1 MKEKSSGFNPLRSLH
16 LGESGE
22 FLALMVLLAVA
33 SWRYGNEFLSYTNI
47 SNVLRQVSMVGLIS
61 VGMSLVIIT
70 GGIDL
75 SVSATVALCGILAAQ
90 LSASNLALA
99 IALPL
104 VVGTL
109 VGLVNGI
116 VITKLKIVPFIAT
129 LAVQMAVR
137 GIAYLMTDMQSV
149 PVPDEA
155 SSFIFLGRG
164 YIAGMPA
171 PVLFFLAASIVLAI
185 VSQRTSCGRSLFAI
199 GGNDDA
205 ARMMGVLSG
214 RNQAICNMITGLLS
228 GLAGVILCARL
239 GAGQPVAAEGW
250 EMDAIASVAIGGT
263 LLTGGV
269 GGMWRTVWGVLIIG
283 FIKNIINLQ
292 GNINSYW
299 QNIIMGLI
307 LLVVIILQ
315 NRSILTRIRRKH
327 S

>member
-1 MKEKSSGFNPLRSLH
+1 MKQKSSAFQALRSLR
-16 LGESGE
+16 LGESGA
-22 FLALMVLLAVA
+22 FLALVVLMVVA
-33 SWRYGNEFLSYTNI
+33 SWRYGGEFLSYTNI

-90 LSASNLALA
+90 LSGTNLALA
-99 IALPL
+99 ILLPL
-104 VVGTL
+104 VVGAI
-109 VGLVNGI
+109 VGLVNGV

-129 LAVQMAVR
+129 LAIQMAVR
-137 GIAYLMTDMQSV
+137 GVSYLVTDMQSI
-149 PVPDEA
+149 PVPDGA
-155 SSFIFLGRG
+155 DAFIFLGRG
-164 YIAGMPA
+164 YVAGVPA
-171 PVLFFLAASIVLAI
+171 PVWFFLGASVVLA
-185 VSQRTSCGRSLFAI
+185 VVMKGTSFGRSLYAI

-214 RNQAICNMITGLLS
+214 RNQTICYVITGLLS

-269 GGMWRTVWGVLIIG
+269 GGVWRTVWGVLIIG

-292 GNINSYW
+292 GNVNSYW
-299 QNIIMGLI
+299 QNIIMGII

-315 NRSILTRIRRKH
+315 NRTKLFHIRRKPE
-327 S
+327 

>member
-1 MKEKSSGFNPLRSLH
+1 MRAERLQSGQEYLRQYGAVAVLILMIVVNSLFTPNFFAVGPLWN
-16 LGESGE
+16 
-22 FLALMVLLAVA
+22 VLLQSFPV
-33 SWRYGNEFLSYTNI
+33 I
-47 SNVLRQVSMVGLIS
+47 LIS
-61 VGMSLVIIT
+61 LGMSLVIIT

-99 IALPL
+99 ILLPL
-104 VVGTL
+104 AVGTL

-137 GIAYLMTDMQSV
+137 GISYLVTDMQSV

-155 SSFIFLGRG
+155 STFIFLGRG

-171 PVLFFLAASIVLAI
+171 PVLFFLVAAIVLAFVI
-185 VSQRTSCGRSLFAI
+185 QRTSFGRSLYAI

-214 RNQAICNMITGLLS
+214 RNQTICYMITGLLS

-269 GGMWRTVWGVLIIG
+269 GGVWRTVWGVLIIG

-292 GNINSYW
+292 GNVNSYW

-315 NRSILTRIRRKH
+315 NRTMLIRIRRKH

>member
-1 MKEKSSGFNPLRSLH
+1 MRAERLQSGQEYLRQYGAVAVLILLIVVNSLFTPNFFAVGT
-16 LGESGE
+16 LWN
-22 FLALMVLLAVA
+22 VLLQSFPV
-33 SWRYGNEFLSYTNI
+33 I
-47 SNVLRQVSMVGLIS
+47 LIS
-61 VGMSLVIIT
+61 LGMSLVIIT

-75 SVSATVALCGILAAQ
+75 SVSATVALCGILAVQ

-99 IALPL
+99 ILLPL
-104 VVGTL
+104 AVGTL

-137 GIAYLMTDMQSV
+137 GISYLVTDMQSV

-155 SSFIFLGRG
+155 STFIFLGRG

-171 PVLFFLAASIVLAI
+171 PVLFFLAAAIVLAFVI
-185 VSQRTSCGRSLFAI
+185 QRTFFGGSLYAI

-205 ARMMGVLSG
+205 ARMMGILSG
-214 RNQAICNMITGLLS
+214 RNQTICYMITGLLS

-269 GGMWRTVWGVLIIG
+269 GGVWRTVWGVLIIG

-292 GNINSYW
+292 GNVNSYW

-315 NRSILTRIRRKH
+315 NRTMLIRIRRKH

>member
-1 MKEKSSGFNPLRSLH
+1 
-16 LGESGE
+16 
-22 FLALMVLLAVA
+22 
-33 SWRYGNEFLSYTNI
+33 
-47 SNVLRQVSMVGLIS
+47 
-61 VGMSLVIIT
+61 MSLVIIT

-99 IALPL
+99 ILLPL
-104 VVGTL
+104 AVGTL

-137 GIAYLMTDMQSV
+137 GISYLVTDMQSV

-155 SSFIFLGRG
+155 STFIFLGRG

-171 PVLFFLAASIVLAI
+171 PVLFFLAAAIVLAFVI
-185 VSQRTSCGRSLFAI
+185 QRTSFGRSLYAI

-214 RNQAICNMITGLLS
+214 RNQTICYMITGLLS

-269 GGMWRTVWGVLIIG
+269 GGVWRTVWGVLIIG

-292 GNINSYW
+292 GNVNSYW

-315 NRSILTRIRRKH
+315 NRTMLIRIRRKH

>member
-1 MKEKSSGFNPLRSLH
+1 MKAASSFQTRLRSLR
-16 LGESGE
+16 LGESGA
-22 FLALMVLLAVA
+22 FLALVLLMAVA
-33 SWRYGNEFLSYTNI
+33 SWRYGGEFFSYMNI

-90 LSASNLALA
+90 LAGTSLILA
-99 IALPL
+99 ILLPL
-104 VVGTL
+104 AAGAA
-109 VGLVNGI
+109 VGLVNGV

-129 LAVQMAVR
+129 LAIQMAVR
-137 GIAYLMTDMQSV
+137 GIAYLMTDMQSI
-149 PVPDEA
+149 PVPDGA
-155 SSFIFLGRG
+155 DAFIFLGRG
-164 YIAGMPA
+164 YIAGVPA
-171 PVLFFLAASIVLAI
+171 PVIFFLAAAVVLA
-185 VSQRTSCGRSLFAI
+185 VATRRTSFGRSLYAI

-214 RNQAICNMITGLLS
+214 RSQTLCYVITGLLS

-239 GAGQPVAAEGW
+239 GAGQSVAAEGW

-269 GGMWRTVWGVLIIG
+269 GGVWRTVWGVLIIG

-292 GNINSYW
+292 GDVNSYW

-315 NRSILTRIRRKH
+315 NRTKLFRMRRKTA
-327 S
+327 